1 MNRSLTTLA
10 AAAVVLAA
18 SSATAAGD
26 PVNGAKLYQ
35 SKCMACHS
43 MDENEMG
50 PSHRGV
56 FNRKAGSVA
65 DYVYSAPVKASGV
78 IWNEKN
84 LERWLSGPEKLIP
97 GQQMN
102 FFVPNEKDRLDL
114 IAYLKK
120 ASQAK

>member
-1 MNRSLTTLA
+1 
-10 AAAVVLAA
+10 
-18 SSATAAGD
+18 
-26 PVNGAKLYQ
+26 
-35 SKCMACHS
+35 
-43 MDENEMG
+43 
-50 PSHRGV
+50 V

>member
-1 MNRSLTTLA
+1 MNQNYLFFA
-10 AAAVVLAA
+10 AAALVLVAPWA
-18 SSATAAGD
+18 SAAGD
-26 PVNGAKLYQ
+26 VVNGAKLYQ
-35 SKCMACHS
+35 SKCIACHS

-65 DYVYSAPVKASGV
+65 DYAYSAPLKSSGV

-84 LERWLSGPEKLIP
+84 LERWLSGPEKFIP

-120 ASQAK
+120 ESKAK